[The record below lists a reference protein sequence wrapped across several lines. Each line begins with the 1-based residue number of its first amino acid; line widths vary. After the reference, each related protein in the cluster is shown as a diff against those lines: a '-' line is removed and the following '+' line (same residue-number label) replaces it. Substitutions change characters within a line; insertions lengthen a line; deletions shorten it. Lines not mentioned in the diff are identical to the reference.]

1 MNSENKDQSE
11 NSSITQSQPN
21 ISPINQFNPSLI
33 PEETQKNLITLLKK
47 RLDRKLSKFEHK
59 IKEDRETLKFV
70 AKKFTEFEKTLIA
83 LTEGVKET
91 QKANEE
97 KVKKKDEEKK
107 QKEQKEILKT
117 HTSKSQAH
125 KKLKIETKNNY
136 LTNRTVLN
144 INKNKNNVNNISS
157 TRYNYHT
164 EVPKKEHVRPKTFK
178 GRRPNDKEEI
188 SKIKVKPI
196 KVDKIE
202 NVSTPVRLGENKAK
216 TILTLS
222 TDQKLETKKIHNSV
236 INNKSKSIKKKIIPK
251 NMELT
256 KNFSEVDTHVKKVEE
271 FKSEK
276 PEKKSI
282 HIIQDKLNKKHENK
296 KGTGKKTVIKKT
308 NDKNK
313 KPQVKKE
320 KREEEKKEKNNIE
333 EPKNEIKENKEI
345 KTNKEEDKKDE
356 KEKEEEKKI
365 EKEDNK
371 TIEIIKD
378 NEENKEEIKEEKKE
392 EVKEVEKLPEKKE
405 ETESKNENVIK
416 PEEKE
421 ENKIEEA
428 NINEKI
434 ETKKEEPKKEEIITP
449 ITKEEEKKIEKTE
462 PIEQKDNIINKDEP
476 PKEEKNTE
484 PDKKEEIIKEEKK
497 PEEKPQE
504 LNQVISEEEILK
516 SLKEEE
522 QKIIKENE
530 ANNLLITK
538 EQEEPKKE
546 ETESPT
552 ETKPLEGEEKKNDEI
567 NNENKPQKENNEN
580 VIEMFK
586 KHNEEVK
593 ENEEELLKH
602 YQSQLIDINLNQSIN
617 QNMSFSQSFLQSR
630 SILGETPQE
639 KIARDPNAPLTRDEI
654 LKKYKNYFIYVFDFL
669 DFKERIMFSGI
680 HKGFKNERIYLLNTK
695 REEAIA
701 SLELKERETLNDR
714 INKFMTSY
722 SKSEYTKPLGKF
734 SVARNSA
741 NAILSID
748 KEMFS
753 KIFKQKVLDIKLSD
767 IYIVYRVLFVL
778 IGEPK
783 IAEIVDDGE
792 FWIKCIEYLNTN
804 ANNKIGSF
812 ILEKSKNFDFS
823 HKSIYLLNK
832 LLVGIKPKFNPAS
845 FSKINGTTG
854 LVIFIIKD
862 ALEYAGILV
871 SNKTPKNRIYDNLMY
886 YKNLI
891 EPLTNFIDFLSKI
904 KVDKK

>member
-21 ISPINQFNPSLI
+21 TSPINQFNFSFI
-33 PEETQKNLITLLKK
+33 PEESKKILINLLKK
-47 RLDRKLSKFEHK
+47 RLDRKLTKYEHK
-59 IKEDRETLKFV
+59 IKEERETLKFI

-97 KVKKKDEEKK
+97 KVKKKEEEKK

-125 KKLKIETKNNY
+125 KKLKIDTKNNY

-164 EVPKKEHVRPKTFK
+164 EIPKKEHVRPKTFK
-178 GRRPNDKEEI
+178 GRRPSGNEM
-188 SKIKVKPI
+188 SKIKVKSI
-196 KVDKIE
+196 KVDKIA
-202 NVSTPVRLGENKAK
+202 NVSTPVRPDENKAK

-222 TDQKLETKKIHNSV
+222 TDQKIETKKVHNSV
-236 INNKSKSIKKKIIPK
+236 IYNNKSKSIKKKIIPK
-251 NMELT
+251 NLELT
-256 KNFSEVDTHVKKVEE
+256 KNFSEVETHAKKLEE

-282 HIIQDKLNKKHENK
+282 NIIQDKLNKKHENK

-313 KPQVKKE
+313 KPQVKKD
-320 KREEEKKEKNNIE
+320 KKEEEKKEKNNIE
-333 EPKNEIKENKEI
+333 EPKNEIKDNIENT
-345 KTNKEEDKKDE
+345 TNKEENKKEE
-356 KEKEEEKKI
+356 KNEVVKEEEKKP

-371 TIEIIKD
+371 TPEIIKD
-378 NEENKEEIKEEKKE
+378 NENNKEEIKEEKKE
-392 EVKEVEKLPEKKE
+392 VEKLPEKKDE
-405 ETESKNENVIK
+405 KENKNENTTK

-421 ENKIEEA
+421 EKKIEET
-428 NINEKI
+428 NMKENEPKN
-434 ETKKEEPKKEEIITP
+434 EEPKKEKIITP

-462 PIEQKDNIINKDEP
+462 PIEQKDNIINKAEP
-476 PKEEKNTE
+476 PKEEKIIE
-484 PDKKEEIIKEEKK
+484 PDKKEENIEEEKK
-497 PEEKPQE
+497 PEENQQE
-504 LNQVISEEEILK
+504 SNKVISEEEILK

-522 QKIIKENE
+522 LKIIKENE
-530 ANNLLITK
+530 TNNLLITK
-538 EQEEPKKE
+538 EEEPKKE
-546 ETESPT
+546 ENESPT
-552 ETKPLEGEEKKNDEI
+552 ETKPLEEEKKNDEV

-580 VIEMFK
+580 VIETFK

-630 SILGETPQE
+630 SILGEVPQE

-669 DFKERIMFSGI
+669 DFNERIMFSGI

-734 SVARNSA
+734 SAARNSA
-741 NAILSID
+741 NAVVSID

-792 FWIKCIEYLNTN
+792 FWIKCIEYLTTN
-804 ANNKIGSF
+804 GKNKIGSF

-854 LVIFIIKD
+854 LIIFIIKD

-871 SNKTPKNRIYDNLMY
+871 TNKTPKNRIYDNLIY

-904 KVDKK
+904 KVEKK